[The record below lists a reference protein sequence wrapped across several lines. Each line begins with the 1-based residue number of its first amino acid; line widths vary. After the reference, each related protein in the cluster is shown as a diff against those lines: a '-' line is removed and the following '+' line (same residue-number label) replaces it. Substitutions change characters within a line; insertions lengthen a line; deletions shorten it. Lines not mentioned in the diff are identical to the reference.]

1 MKFERSVSLNK
12 WIVTL
17 QQETAGDYIDAD
29 GRKPFPNRFPNT
41 VVCRVREQPSALVMQ
56 GSELQSRFSTATP
69 NFQLR
74 IRSKWFTCQN
84 ELLIFS
90 LWSFVLFFGFP
101 MKHSHLSQHVGK
113 KSYRIL
119 ILKLCILIIIF
130 VVTMTIRGK
139 SDPNLLDR
147 REKKSSFLC
156 LLDLPSTLSSGN
168 YKTWILFA
176 PLLLFLNI
184 W

>member
-1 MKFERSVSLNK
+1 MKFKRPVSLNK

-29 GRKPFPNRFPNT
+29 SRKPFPNRFPNT

-56 GSELQSRFSTATP
+56 VSELQSRFSTATP
-69 NFQLR
+69 NFQLS

-84 ELLIFS
+84 ELLILS

-101 MKHSHLSQHVGK
+101 MKHFHLSQHVDK
-113 KSYRIL
+113 KAIEY
-119 ILKLCILIIIF
+119 ILKLCILIITF

-147 REKKSSFLC
+147 REKKKKQFSMFAGPSFHIVFWKLQDMNTFC
-156 LLDLPSTLSSGN
+156 PSLV
-168 YKTWILFA
+168 F
-176 PLLLFLNI
+176 F
-184 W
+184 